1 MEGQN
6 GSEMGNS
13 HPVAPSSLHLT
24 YSASY
29 SDLLFSINYKI
40 SCKVTKQSIKTK
52 SRHTRNCCLDLFT
65 FFSMY
70 IVYNMPLP
78 CMYRINKIAEI
89 KISPKIFHKH
99 NKPIRRD
106 CAGAKKTFQKSLL

>member
-1 MEGQN
+1 MIALHGKKIKLETGKDPQQKKVYEFILYFFSHQTFLQNNFSIKMEGQN

-40 SCKVTKQSIKTK
+40 
-52 SRHTRNCCLDLFT
+52 L
-65 FFSMY
+65 
-70 IVYNMPLP
+70 
-78 CMYRINKIAEI
+78 
-89 KISPKIFHKH
+89 
-99 NKPIRRD
+99 
-106 CAGAKKTFQKSLL
+106 